1 VTGTAQPASLL
12 VPLWVNT
19 ANMEATVIKDKFID
33 VGTLCSKAGA
43 AVCTA
48 NGIS

>member
-1 VTGTAQPASLL
+1 
-12 VPLWVNT
+12 
-19 ANMEATVIKDKFID
+19 MESTVIKDKFVD
-33 VGTLCSKAGA
+33 VATLCNKAGA

>member
-1 VTGTAQPASLL
+1 MSSVLL
-12 VPLWVNT
+12 VPKWVT
-19 ANMEATVIKDKFID
+19 ADDIQATVIKDKFVD
-33 VGTLCSKAGA
+33 VATLCSKAGA